1 MASGAGFGCPPSNLT
16 GMPVRT
22 QSVHTRRRV
31 LPAIAAFATLLAVAG
46 CDSAKTDD
54 AASSIVRTTTVI
66 AGAGVVGTDRDTR
79 TACPAP
85 TPPDRS
91 AGTHTITH
99 AAGESTVPADPQRIV
114 VLSTQALDTACALGL
129 WERVVGAATLNGPSL
144 QPSYLGTGIALIPS
158 IGSIGSPDV
167 AKIAEL
173 QPDLILGSQPLGSDE
188 VRQLDGI
195 APTIF
200 DGVAGDWQAQ
210 FLVGADALGRK
221 AAATQALADYQRDA
235 RDAGVELNSMQTQAS
250 VVRFGAD
257 SIRTLGPE
265 TFAGKI
271 LADTGVRRPAYQNSA
286 STTIDAKDLDN
297 ADADIVYV
305 SFDGDQGREY
315 GESVMKTDAWKDL
328 GAAEDHRIFAVD
340 DTIWSGNG
348 LVAAR
353 ALVADIRMSLNGFV
367 SG

>member
-1 MASGAGFGCPPSNLT
+1 
-16 GMPVRT
+16 MPVRT

-46 CDSAKTDD
+46 CDSAQTDD

-66 AGAGVVGTDRDTR
+66 AGAGVVGVDRDTT
-79 TACPAP
+79 TACPSP
-85 TPPDRS
+85 TPADGAS
-91 AGTHTITH
+91 GTHQISH
-99 AAGESTVPADPQRIV
+99 AAGESTVPADPERIV
-114 VLSTQALDTACALGL
+114 VLSTEALDTACALGL
-129 WERVVGAATLNGPSL
+129 WERVVGAATLNGPTT

-158 IGSIGSPDV
+158 VGSIGAPDI
-167 AKIAEL
+167 AKIQDL
-173 QPDLILGSQPLGSDE
+173 HPDLILGSQPPGSSD

-195 APTIF
+195 APTVF

-221 AAATQALADYQRDA
+221 SAATQALEDYHRDA
-235 RDAGVELNSMQTQAS
+235 HNAGIELNSLQTQAS

-257 SIRTLGPE
+257 SIHTLGPE
-265 TFAGKI
+265 TFAGKV
-271 LADTGVRRPAYQNSA
+271 LADTGVRRPAYQNDA
-286 STTIDAKDLDN
+286 STTVDAKDLDTVEG
-297 ADADIVYV
+297 DIIYV
-305 SFDGDQGREY
+305 SFDGEQGRKY
-315 GESVMKTDAWKDL
+315 GESVMKTDEWKNL

-353 ALVADIRMSLNGFV
+353 ALVADIRSSLNGFV